1 MPLILWPNRR
11 ALYEHE
17 IELNSNLTILELK
30 YIMNDAFKNII
41 KMKNNVDIL
50 IIVQR
55 QNYNKSA
62 ELEHYQNS
70 TLANDRESKLG

>member
-1 MPLILWPNRR
+1 
-11 ALYEHE
+11 
-17 IELNSNLTILELK
+17 
-30 YIMNDAFKNII
+30 
-41 KMKNNVDIL
+41 MKNNVDIA

-55 QNYNKSA
+55 QNYNKSG

>member
-1 MPLILWPNRR
+1 
-11 ALYEHE
+11 
-17 IELNSNLTILELK
+17 
-30 YIMNDAFKNII
+30 MNDAFKNVI
-41 KMKNNVDIL
+41 KMKNNVDIA

-55 QNYNKSA
+55 QNYNKSG